1 MINKKFSVL
10 LFCLCLSISTIGQS
24 FEWGGPFGGAGEDV
38 IKKMHVDANGNS
50 YTTGYFTDTADFDI
64 TSSEFNL
71 ISNGFY
77 DVFVQKTNADGTLE
91 WAVNVGGSMFDYGTG
106 ITTDDQG
113 NVYITG
119 YFDDTVDFNPGA
131 DEWLLTSQG
140 GGDVFILKLNSDGA
154 FMWAKSVGGADY
166 EESTDIGV
174 DELGNVYVLGYLYE
188 TADFDPNLGEVLITS
203 QGASDTFLLKL
214 DSAGDFVNVYSY
226 GGTNLDLALDM
237 EVKNSNEIYISG
249 FFEGTSDLDPRPS
262 EEYFVT
268 ATEGFAGY
276 SIKVDGLGGITNV
289 VLTEGGEVIVYAVTT
304 DTENNVY
311 LTGHFNGTINFDTT
325 SGSGEYTFTST
336 AAYNSF
342 ILKVLADGSIAWARH
357 LTSTDPL
364 FAYDIAVGP
373 NENVHT
379 VGYFGGTADF
389 DPDVNDV
396 FELTKESVNASDA
409 FISIL
414 NSNGMFINA
423 YQFGGVDFIDT
434 HQLGVDD
441 QNNIYLAAQFGNTVD
456 IDPNPFES
464 TEVTAID
471 FRDNYLIKIVDEE
484 LAIPD
489 HTRTS
494 ISIYPNPTQE
504 VINIKASNN
513 LIGESVVIYNTLG
526 QEISKHKLNQNLT
539 IPVTDLQ
546 SGIYLLKVGS
556 HEPLKFIKL

>member
-311 LTGHFNGTINFDTT
+311 LTGHFNGTVNFDPT